1 MTASQTTGVLNILKP
16 AGPTSHDVV
25 ANVRRVFHQR
35 RVGHAGTLDPAA
47 RGVLLVGLGQAT
59 RVLEYLGDLPKTYRA
74 GVILG
79 VSTDTHDTEG
89 KVTRRAPWKHI
100 RWEMVR
106 DALGAF
112 QGDIMQTPPMY
123 AALKRNGRPL
133 YALARQGITVSREP
147 RPVRIHTI
155 KVLAWQPP
163 LLELEIVCSRGTY
176 VRSLARDLGD
186 ALGTGACL
194 SSLVRTA
201 IGGHDLR
208 RAVSLG
214 ALTAL
219 GRSFA
224 EGHLMSIDVALAHL
238 PTVRLS
244 PAQAQSIRHGQS
256 LRLHVPPSR
265 EPALALDEG
274 GRVVAI
280 LVRHEGETWHPTKVL
295 MPATDT

>member
-59 RVLEYLGDLPKTYRA
+59 RVLEYLGELPKTYRA

-79 VSTDTHDTEG
+79 VSTDTHDGEG

-155 KVLAWQPP
+155 KVLAW
-163 LLELEIVCSRGTY
+163 LGT
-176 VRSLARDLGD
+176 RDRLLARDLCPLAG
-186 ALGTGACL
+186 ARSGGCAGHWGMPQLTGTHSHWRTRPPPRGLVGRVDGA
-194 SSLVRTA
+194 
-201 IGGHDLR
+201 
-208 RAVSLG
+208 G
-214 ALTAL
+214 AQ
-219 GRSFA
+219 
-224 EGHLMSIDVALAHL
+224 AHL